1 MKLLLV
7 MIVVCLCGVIGYKY
21 KMKYVNQL
29 NALKELKKYCLYF
42 KDNLYLFKN
51 NIQEINNNYIIMHKN
66 KNANNYQNK
75 LNNTHVMCDYIKIL
89 QNNIFNNE
97 LNFVIDN
104 YFLCLGNNE
113 YNYEIDKLTE
123 FILVVDREENI
134 TEKQLKE
141 KGDLYFKLSLALGV
155 VGGILIW

>member
-7 MIVVCLCGVIGYKY
+7 MIVVCSCGVIGYKY

-29 NALKELKKYCLYF
+29 NALKELKKYCLYL

-75 LNNTHVMCDYIKIL
+75 LNS
-89 QNNIFNNE
+89 
-97 LNFVIDN
+97 
-104 YFLCLGNNE
+104 
-113 YNYEIDKLTE
+113 EI
-123 FILVVDREENI
+123 
-134 TEKQLKE
+134 
-141 KGDLYFKLSLALGV
+141 ALE
-155 VGGILIW
+155 IS